1 MILQFA
7 LSFVNK
13 LITEPELTQGGSLE
27 LRQQHMPH
35 WINLHT
41 PNTFSLQSQHAAYVL
56 PVVVKKIWS
65 RWEYK
70 EVKKEFSLSISK
82 ELFLSNLYATHWLWM
97 LLLLPKCLISDNLTL
112 IEILQLFVSS
122 FIRLPFIF
130 LPLLTQTSAY
140 TKEKIKLHE
149 MIIEAFLLGHKGVE
163 NDPDELW
170 KIW

>member
-13 LITEPELTQGGSLE
+13 LNTEPELTQGGSLE

-97 LLLLPKCLISDNLTL
+97 LLAQCLIFGNFAL
-112 IEILQLFVSS
+112 IE
-122 FIRLPFIF
+122 
-130 LPLLTQTSAY
+130 
-140 TKEKIKLHE
+140 KLHCLVSY
-149 MIIEAFLLGHKGVE
+149 IKITPSGNKLLNILRGKLVKPNTVLPAKAWLGPSHV
-163 NDPDELW
+163 LQI
-170 KIW
+170 KIRPPN

>member
-1 MILQFA
+1 MLR
-7 LSFVNK
+7 K
-13 LITEPELTQGGSLE
+13 LVLTFDKIGNSISTYRIELTYYHHQIL
-27 LRQQHMPH
+27 
-35 WINLHT
+35 
-41 PNTFSLQSQHAAYVL
+41 FLQSLHAADVL

-65 RWEYK
+65 RLEYK

-97 LLLLPKCLISDNLTL
+97 LLLPKCLISDNLAL

>member
-1 MILQFA
+1 M
-7 LSFVNK
+7 
-13 LITEPELTQGGSLE
+13 
-27 LRQQHMPH
+27 
-35 WINLHT
+35 
-41 PNTFSLQSQHAAYVL
+41 
-56 PVVVKKIWS
+56 
-65 RWEYK
+65 
-70 EVKKEFSLSISK
+70 
-82 ELFLSNLYATHWLWM
+82 
-97 LLLLPKCLISDNLTL
+97 
-112 IEILQLFVSS
+112 QLFVSS

>member
-1 MILQFA
+1 
-7 LSFVNK
+7 
-13 LITEPELTQGGSLE
+13 
-27 LRQQHMPH
+27 
-35 WINLHT
+35 
-41 PNTFSLQSQHAAYVL
+41 
-56 PVVVKKIWS
+56 
-65 RWEYK
+65 
-70 EVKKEFSLSISK
+70 
-82 ELFLSNLYATHWLWM
+82 M

-163 NDPDELW
+163 NDPDEL
-170 KIW
+170 